1 MIIID
6 DYRKFCMKC
15 GWLDPDYGCMS
26 PPYEEVYQCP
36 MYMFYHPEEVK
47 KFEEAMEKWAE
58 SENNKDGKV

>member
-15 GWLDPDYGCMS
+15 GWLDPDYGCTVDMR
-26 PPYEEVYQCP
+26 EVVYQCP

-47 KFEEAMEKWAE
+47 EFDEAMEKWAE
-58 SENNKDGKV
+58 SEDKE